1 MIRRIFKTIFR
12 TISSWFRRPA
22 REPEGKLYKGS
33 HSAFG
38 RSFAL
43 VQLTSGR
50 RPYLLYLPKG
60 YSAAKPLPM
69 VVMLHGC
76 RQDADTFAHV
86 TRMNGIADRENF
98 VVLYPEQ
105 RRLANSLRCWNWFSR
120 SAQTGAGEAAI
131 LADMIRSIADEY
143 GVDTERV
150 YVAGLSAGA
159 AMANNLA
166 VCHAELFAACALHSG
181 VPFAAA
187 TSSHEAIKAM
197 RDGARHDAHETGKR
211 AFIHSRGKAEE
222 IPALVIQGD
231 ADEVV
236 NPVNARQIA
245 AQFAVLNE
253 LLAEHSRSEQGA
265 PREKISNNR
274 NSSTYP
280 YEITDILRGDQ
291 VLIRKILVSGL
302 AHAWSGGA
310 EDYHYSDPRGPNAS
324 ELICDFFAEHGLR
337 NASTPAGPWSYAAK

>member
-1 MIRRIFKTIFR
+1 MIRLSFKNLLKRIA
-12 TISSWFRRPA
+12 SWFRRPA
-22 REPEGKLYKGS
+22 REPEGKLFKGS

-50 RPYLLYLPKG
+50 RHYLLYLPKG
-60 YSAAKPLPM
+60 YDAAKRLPL

-76 RQDADTFAHV
+76 RQDADTFARV

-98 VVLYPEQ
+98 LVLYPEQ

-131 LADMIRSIADEY
+131 LADMVRSIVEEHS
-143 GVDTERV
+143 VDIERV

-181 VPFAAA
+181 VPFAVA

-197 RDGARHDAHETGKR
+197 RDGARHNAHETGKR
-211 AFIHSRGKAEE
+211 AFVQSRGKTDEV
-222 IPALVIQGD
+222 PALVIQGD

-236 NPVNARQIA
+236 NPLNAGQIA

-253 LLAEHSRSEQGA
+253 LLSEHSRSQHGA

-274 NSSTYP
+274 NGSTYG
-280 YEITDILRGDQ
+280 YETTDILRGGRI
-291 VLIRKILVSGL
+291 LIRKILVSGL
-302 AHAWSGGA
+302 GHAWSGGP
-310 EDYHYSDPRGPNAS
+310 EGYQYSDPHGPNAS

-337 NASTPAGPWSYAAK
+337 ETSSQREL

>member
-1 MIRRIFKTIFR
+1 MIRRIFNNVFKA
-12 TISSWFRRPA
+12 ISSWFRRPA

-33 HSAFG
+33 HAAFG

-43 VQLTSGR
+43 VQLTAGR

-60 YSAAKPLPM
+60 YSAAKRLPM

-98 VVLYPEQ
+98 LVLYPEQ
-105 RRLANSLRCWNWFSR
+105 RRLANSFRCWNWFSR
-120 SAQTGAGEAAI
+120 SAQTGTGEAAI
-131 LADMIRSIADEY
+131 LADMIRSISDEY
-143 GVDTERV
+143 GVDSERV
-150 YVAGLSAGA
+150 YIAGLSAGA

-181 VPFAAA
+181 LPFAAA

-211 AFIHSRGKAEE
+211 AFMQSRGKAGE
-222 IPALVIQGD
+222 IPALVIQGT

-236 NPVNARQIA
+236 NPVNARQLA

-253 LLAEHSRSEQGA
+253 LLAEHSRLQTGA

-280 YEITDILRGDQ
+280 YEITDVFRGGQ

-302 AHAWSGGA
+302 GHAWSGGA

-324 ELICDFFAEHGLR
+324 ELICDFFAEYGLR
-337 NASTPAGPWSYAAK
+337 DTATTGGM